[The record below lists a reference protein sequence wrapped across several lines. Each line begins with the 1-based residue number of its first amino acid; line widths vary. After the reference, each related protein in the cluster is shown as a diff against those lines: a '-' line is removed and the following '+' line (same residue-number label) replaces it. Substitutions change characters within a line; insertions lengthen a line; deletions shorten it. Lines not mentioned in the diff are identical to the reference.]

1 MTETETEKT
10 ENAGKGV
17 KGVKPGKAI
26 KPGKELEKIEER
38 LTASVNDDMQR
49 WQSTYQMMHQVEQDQ
64 MYAGAGYR
72 SFTAWVNHVADR
84 AHCHVSLLWAR
95 LKAGRAY
102 VEYAERAKSAGR
114 EVPALDDIRV
124 SPDTLGLCVTVGAGS
139 NADIDHLIDQSVAGK
154 LGRADLRDAA
164 RARRWRKG
172 EQSWAACMKKHDH
185 DHDDDGDQDG
195 DQDDDDQP
203 AKPEPEKPEKPAVT
217 AEQIVL
223 ALRRHR
229 GWLGAFNDRPYVDR
243 AVEVYTEM
251 RADTGEGRAVR
262 RFDVLVAETLT
273 CPERDAVKL
282 HGVEIK
288 ISKSDLMRDHK
299 MAEYVPFCDC
309 FYIAVPDVPE
319 MIQAAEDV
327 RLPTWGVL
335 AVSPDGAV
343 RVVEPAQVLPGP
355 MRDKM
360 ITSCLIKLMR
370 KV

>member
-1 MTETETEKT
+1 MKETEKT
-10 ENAGKGV
+10 EKPV
-17 KGVKPGKAI
+17 KGVKPG

-49 WQSTYQMMHQVEQDQ
+49 WQGTYQMMHQVEQDQ

-72 SFTAWVNHVADR
+72 SFTAWVNHVAER

-102 VEYAERAKSAGR
+102 AEYAERAKAAGR

-139 NADIDHLIDQSVAGK
+139 NSDIDHLIDQSVAGK

-164 RARRWRKG
+164 RARRWRKS
-172 EQSWAACMKKHDH
+172 EQSWAACMKKYDDEHK
-185 DHDDDGDQDG
+185 HDD
-195 DQDDDDQP
+195 DQDDDQDKDDQQVNQD
-203 AKPEPEKPEKPAVT
+203 KESEKPEKPVVT

-229 GWLGAFNDRPYVDR
+229 GWLGVFNDRSYVDR
-243 AVEVYTEM
+243 GIEVYTEM

-273 CPERDAVKL
+273 CSERDAVKL

-288 ISKSDLMRDHK
+288 VSKSDLMRDHK

-309 FYIAVPDVPE
+309 FYIAVPDVPV

-343 RVVEPAQVLPGP
+343 RVVEPAQVLPGA